1 MDRPQSGLSIGAI
14 TPLTWRGQDGKV
26 HRRVTFELR
35 GVLVM
40 PLDAARS
47 FETDLEE
54 AIRDAESA

>member
-1 MDRPQSGLSIGAI
+1 MERAQSSLSIGAI

-47 FETDLEE
+47 FETHLNE

>member
-1 MDRPQSGLSIGAI
+1 MDRPQSSLSIGAT

-26 HRRVTFELR
+26 YRRVTFELR

-47 FETDLEE
+47 FETDLGE